1 VTACGANSPSSLA
14 SRPIRIVLFDEVDR
28 FPPSAGSE
36 GDPVNLGKRRAAT
49 FFNRKF
55 ILVSTP
61 TIKDLSRIEAAYLES
76 DQRVFKVPCKDCG
89 EKQELKWSN
98 VTWNEND
105 YRTAKYSCDHCGSIW
120 DDVDRTRAISKGEW
134 YATKPFNKS
143 AGFRLNGLYSPWLRL
158 EDAVFDFLEAKKMPE
173 TLKTWVNTFL
183 GETWIETGDRM
194 DDNVLYQRR
203 EKYTMPRDVV
213 VITAG
218 VDVQDDRLE
227 VEFLGHAPDNETYSI
242 DFQVLYGDPSTAALW
257 ESLDQ
262 QLQRKWEHEVI
273 GKIGV
278 AASCIDSGGHHTQA
292 VYAYVKQRE
301 KYRIFAV
308 KGIGGEGRPIVSRP
322 TKSNIGK
329 VKLFGVGVDTAKE
342 LVFSRLQIDEPGPG
356 YCHFPEHYDE
366 EYFKQL
372 TAEQL
377 VTKFHKGYKKREW
390 HKIRDRNEALD
401 CRVYAI
407 AALSILN
414 TNVNMLHERL
424 LTPKKEVE
432 PVIQDE
438 PIHPVVRRV
447 KNRRPANFVNSW
459 RA

>member
-1 VTACGANSPSSLA
+1 VTACGANSPHSPASSA
-14 SRPIRIVLFDEVDR
+14 IRIFQSNEVDR
-28 FPPSAGSE
+28 FPPTPASE
-36 GDPVNLGKRRAAT
+36 LDPVNLGKLRAAT

-61 TIKDLSRIEAAYLES
+61 TVKDLSWMEAAYLES

-227 VEFLGHAPDNETYSI
+227 VSPR
-242 DFQVLYGDPSTAALW
+242 PC
-257 ESLDQ
+257 
-262 QLQRKWEHEVI
+262 
-273 GKIGV
+273 
-278 AASCIDSGGHHTQA
+278 AS
-292 VYAYVKQRE
+292 VK
-301 KYRIFAV
+301 
-308 KGIGGEGRPIVSRP
+308 S
-322 TKSNIGK
+322 
-329 VKLFGVGVDTAKE
+329 
-342 LVFSRLQIDEPGPG
+342 
-356 YCHFPEHYDE
+356 
-366 EYFKQL
+366 
-372 TAEQL
+372 
-377 VTKFHKGYKKREW
+377 
-390 HKIRDRNEALD
+390 
-401 CRVYAI
+401 
-407 AALSILN
+407 
-414 TNVNMLHERL
+414 
-424 LTPKKEVE
+424 
-432 PVIQDE
+432 
-438 PIHPVVRRV
+438 
-447 KNRRPANFVNSW
+447 
-459 RA
+459 